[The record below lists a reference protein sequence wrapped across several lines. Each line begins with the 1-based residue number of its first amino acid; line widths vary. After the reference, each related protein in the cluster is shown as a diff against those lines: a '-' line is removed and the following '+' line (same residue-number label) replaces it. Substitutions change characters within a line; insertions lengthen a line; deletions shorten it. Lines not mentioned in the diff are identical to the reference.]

1 MLDVASNNEAA
12 IKLYEKLG
20 FVESRRVKERFAK
33 HAGFEY
39 LIFMKLDL

>member
-20 FVESRRVKERFAK
+20 FVESHRVKEKFAN
-33 HAGFEY
+33 ERVQ
-39 LIFMKLDL
+39 D